1 MVKFF
6 YRFFIYLGIVFLI
19 SFSFLS
25 IIGVE
30 TKTFNSQIK
39 KNLKNINQDLDTEL
53 NDVKILIDPFKFQLN
68 IKTLGPKILFKDQ
81 KILLES
87 IKSKIPIV
95 TLIRKE
101 FSSI

>member
-1 MVKFF
+1 MDCFP
-6 YRFFIYLGIVFLI
+6 I
-19 SFSFLS
+19 SFSYLS

-68 IKTLGPKILFKDQ
+68 IKTLGPKYYL
-81 KILLES
+81 KI
-87 IKSKIPIV
+87 KKYY
-95 TLIRKE
+95 
-101 FSSI
+101 